1 MKQRAKFSQKQEQIV
16 AQESQQIAKEFASP
30 DEMLRYDAARVVLP
44 PEIAERLQK
53 SSGKIHRPP
62 VRRWWHNLFGGG

>member
-16 AQESQQIAKEFASP
+16 AQESQHTVKEFASP
-30 DEMLRYDAARVVLP
+30 DEMLRYDAARVVIP

-53 SSGKIHRPP
+53 SSGNVHGQPI
-62 VRRWWHNLFGGG
+62 RRWWHKLFGGG